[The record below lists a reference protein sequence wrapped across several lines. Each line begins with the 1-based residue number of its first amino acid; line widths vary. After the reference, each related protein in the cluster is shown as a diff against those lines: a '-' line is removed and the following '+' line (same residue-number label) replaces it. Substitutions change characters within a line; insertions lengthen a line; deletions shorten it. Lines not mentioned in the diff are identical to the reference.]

1 MPAPTSDL
9 VLDTAPNGTRSYG
22 IGLFAPAGFALVP
35 EAVTRA
41 VTRLEAAGHRVVVDP
56 TASARW
62 QRFSATDEERLAAL
76 WRMAEDPRVEL
87 VLAVRGGYGWTRLL
101 DRIDFA
107 RLAASGK
114 RWLGHSDFTAFQL
127 AALAQAGMV
136 TFAGPL
142 AASDFGA
149 ETLSAYT
156 MAHCWG
162 LLGDAQYGV
171 EVPLEGPANF
181 AAQGPLWGG
190 NLALVAHL
198 VGTPFLPA
206 IDGGILFLE
215 DIGEHPYRLERMLY
229 QLYYAGVLGR
239 QRALL
244 FGAFTGFAPSPND
257 NGYDLA
263 AMVAHAR
270 ERFGVPIFT
279 GLPFGHAADKLTLPV
294 GGRCALTVRE
304 GKARIEFSHYAQA
317 AALKTN

>member
-1 MPAPTSDL
+1 MHAPTSDL
-9 VLDTAPNGTRSYG
+9 VVDSAASSTPSYG
-22 IGLFAPAGFALVP
+22 IGLFAPAGFALAP

-41 VTRLEAAGHRVVVDP
+41 VARLEAAGHRVVVDP

-62 QRFSATDEERLAAL
+62 QRFSATDDERLAAL

-107 RLAASGK
+107 RLAMSRK

-142 AASDFGA
+142 AAYDFGA
-149 ETLSAYT
+149 ETVSEYT
-156 MAHCWG
+156 MTHCWG
-162 LLGDAQYGV
+162 LLGRTQYAI
-171 EVPLEGPANF
+171 ELPLVGPESF

-190 NLALVAHL
+190 TLALVAHL
-198 VGTPFLPA
+198 VGTRYMPA

-215 DIGEHPYRLERMLY
+215 DVGEHPYRLERMLY

-244 FGAFTGFAPSPND
+244 LGTFTGFAPSPND

-279 GLPFGHAADKLTLPV
+279 GLPFGHGPDKLTLPV
-294 GGRCALTVRE
+294 GGRCALTLRD
-304 GKARIEFSHYAQA
+304 GRARIELSHYAQTA
-317 AALKTN
+317 PSSAS